1 MKFFTNEV
9 KIALMAIVG
18 LVLLFFGLN
27 FLKGLSLFSSNNS
40 YYVQF
45 EDVSGLSPSSPIYVN
60 GYKMGVVEGIEYDY
74 SRPDRIV
81 AAIGLD
87 KELNVPRGTQAEISS
102 DLLGNV
108 KLELKLGDAS
118 NGMLAVGDTI
128 EGRMHEGVMGKAA
141 QMLPQVE
148 QLLPKMDSILASL
161 NVLLADPAIAA
172 TLHNTEQLTAQLASA
187 STDLKRMSAQ
197 VGQRLPSM
205 MGKADT
211 MLANT
216 ERLTG
221 QLAAIDFA
229 ATMQKVDGLLANVQ
243 QLTAALNE
251 GEGSLGLLLRD
262 EELYHRLTTTMRDV
276 DSLLVDFKAHPKRY
290 INVSV
295 FGRKER

>member
-172 TLHNTEQLTAQLASA
+172 TLHNTEQLTEQLASA

>member
-87 KELNVPRGTQAEISS
+87 KELKVPRGTQAEISS

-172 TLHNTEQLTAQLASA
+172 TLHNTEQLTEQLASA